1 MWKTLYIV
9 TSFFTINLPKEY
21 LFQKSLQLYRVL
33 SEFIFSFQYDY
44 QYYTSTDK
52 HRHHSFYQTIS
63 CPGNAL
69 GKYYH
74 GYMRRK
80 LLCMSHVQ
88 NFHLVCLRKNSYCKL
103 KLKKQVYFIFQ
114 QVWHTNIQKANTD
127 LGISFNLFLPNV
139 PVIAETLKGVLK
151 NTCCENLELFR
162 FCHLRPNLFVKTWK
176 ASHFYPFHAN
186 GLFLHPLKTPENQ
199 RFYDIFLGV
208 QKEANGMKL
217 VETF

>member
-21 LFQKSLQLYRVL
+21 LFQTSLQLYRVL

-52 HRHHSFYQTIS
+52 HKHHSFYQTIS

-88 NFHLVCLRKNSYCKL
+88 NFHLVCLDKNSYCKL
-103 KLKKQVYFIFQ
+103 KLKTKFPLLVNETSLFHFSTILAYKYTKGKYRFGYIF
-114 QVWHTNIQKANTD
+114 
-127 LGISFNLFLPNV
+127 
-139 PVIAETLKGVLK
+139 
-151 NTCCENLELFR
+151 
-162 FCHLRPNLFVKTWK
+162 
-176 ASHFYPFHAN
+176 
-186 GLFLHPLKTPENQ
+186 
-199 RFYDIFLGV
+199 
-208 QKEANGMKL
+208 
-217 VETF
+217 